1 MLFIQAVNVMPQT
14 AHLPRLLCSLGMS
27 LHDAPV
33 PADMKSCHTVI
44 LDGRVIGR
52 VDMDIAPSLVNR
64 LRLMK
69 VLGLEKVLIK
79 LVSLEILTTTAKCG
93 SGREDISPL
102 LFVQLRQHLSS

>member
-1 MLFIQAVNVMPQT
+1 MLFQAVNVMPQT

-33 PADMKSCHTVI
+33 PADMKSCYTVI

-79 LVSLEILTTTAKCG
+79 LVSLEIRTAKCG
-93 SGREDISPL
+93 SGRQDISPL
-102 LFVQLRQHLSS
+102 PSVQLRQPFSPDH